1 MSELRGSTRTFFLLF
16 SLLCACRPVASRQAA
31 PTTSD
36 SARQND
42 ADHDSQSRTE
52 AQNAKEPAGN
62 ENDKSNSSFV
72 FSRGIIPPDGWLAP
86 KEEAPPAAALGIV
99 TGAVPGTDSDPA
111 RTPGG
116 SQPETTA
123 PVPATPASVVP
134 VSPRVFGGREDE
146 IAHRAWRYLIAS
158 REPATGLYDSVIH
171 YPATTMWDVGSS
183 MAGLVSAEKLD
194 LLSPTSFRLQMQ
206 QLLNSLAKMR
216 LYNHELPNRE
226 YNVRSLAMLDH
237 RSLPSETGSGWS
249 ALDVAR
255 VLIWLRI
262 VSIWY
267 PEMKPICYQIVA
279 RWDFKRLRLNGEANG
294 TSVEDGKE
302 YFRQE
307 GRLGYEQ
314 YAAKGF
320 GLWGIDLS
328 KASGYAHSKPVSILG
343 VALSQDDRAHSFLT
357 GEPFFLAQMEIGSV
371 DPVFDQLSS
380 AVFSVEKR
388 RWEET
393 GVLTAVSEDSVS
405 LEPWFV
411 YNTILYNDGEWECV
425 SPGGK
430 SHPELKGLSTKA
442 AFAYAALTDDPY
454 GVKLEQVAET
464 LVHPLYGF
472 YAGKY
477 EHGGVNSSLNLN
489 TNAIVLEAMLY
500 RKLGRRA
507 FLQAATDMGGNNATV
522 DNPAH

>member
-1 MSELRGSTRTFFLLF
+1 MSELQGRTRAIFLLL
-16 SLLCACRPVASRQAA
+16 SLFCSCLPIASQQATL
-31 PTTSD
+31 TTSD
-36 SARQND
+36 STRQND
-42 ADHDSQSRTE
+42 PDNDSQSRTGV
-52 AQNAKEPAGN
+52 QNPEEPVKN
-62 ENDKSNSSFV
+62 ETDKSNSSLV
-72 FSRGIIPPDGWLAP
+72 FSRGIILPDGWIAP
-86 KEEAPPAAALGIV
+86 KEETTPAAALDIV
-99 TGAVPGTDSDPA
+99 TSAVPDTNSDSTRMSDGA
-111 RTPGG
+111 
-116 SQPETTA
+116 QPETTT
-123 PVPATPASVVP
+123 PVPETPASARP
-134 VSPRVFGGREDE
+134 VSPRVFGSREDE
-146 IAHRAWRYLIAS
+146 IARSAWRYLIAS

-183 MAGLVSAEKLD
+183 IAALVAAERLG

-206 QLLNSLAKMR
+206 QLLNSLAKMP

-226 YNVRSLAMLDH
+226 YNVRSLVMLDH

-255 VLIWLRI
+255 LLIWLKI

-267 PEMKPICYQIVA
+267 PEMKPICDRTVA
-279 RWDFKRLRLNGEANG
+279 RWDSRRLRLNGEANG
-294 TSVEDGKE
+294 ASVENGKE
-302 YFRQE
+302 YIRQE

-343 VALSQDDRAHSFLT
+343 VALSQDDRTHSFLT
-357 GEPFFLAQMEIGSV
+357 GEPFFLAQMEIGSI
-371 DPVFDQLSS
+371 DPVFDKLSS

-388 RWEET
+388 RWEKT
-393 GVLTAVSEDSVS
+393 GVLTAISEDSVS
-405 LEPWFV
+405 LAPWFV
-411 YNTILYNDGEWECV
+411 YNTILYNNGEWECV
-425 SPGGK
+425 SAGGK
-430 SHPELKGLSTKA
+430 SYPELKGFSTKA
-442 AFAYAALTDDPY
+442 AFAYAALTEDPY
-454 GVKLEQVAET
+454 GLKLERVAET

-477 EHGGVNSSLNLN
+477 EQGGVNSSLNLN

-507 FLQAATDMGGNNATV
+507 FLQAATDVGGDEATV
-522 DNPAH
+522 DNAIH